1 MLEETAYV
9 YLNVMMI
16 YIETIENRMKNMDL
30 L

>member
-9 YLNVMMI
+9 YLTVMMI
-16 YIETIENRMKNMDL
+16 YIETIGNRMKNMDL